1 MKVRSR
7 AVSVI
12 DGAPHIPGAIF
23 KRPATKGP
31 GHAALGAVLRV
42 NTSVGCGCLR
52 PPQHLDRYEPSPIGR
67 YSLSRSGSCG
77 Q

>member
-31 GHAALGAVLRV
+31 GARRAGR
-42 NTSVGCGCLR
+42 SVASEHLCWVWVADR
-52 PPQHLDRYEPSPIGR
+52 QHLDRYEPSPIGWVLFV
-67 YSLSRSGSCG
+67 SPGSRG